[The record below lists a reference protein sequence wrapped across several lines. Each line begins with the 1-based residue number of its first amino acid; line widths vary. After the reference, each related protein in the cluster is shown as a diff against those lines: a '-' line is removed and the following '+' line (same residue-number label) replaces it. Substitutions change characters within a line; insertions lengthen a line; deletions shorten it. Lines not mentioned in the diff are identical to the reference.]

1 MCNIS
6 SLYLNRG
13 ITKGRAEGSLETAI
27 TMITEMFRNNIPVPT
42 IANIA
47 HLSIEETEKIIRENT

>member
-13 ITKGRAEGSLETAI
+13 ITKGSLETAI